1 MQVSDFYDFYAGQ
14 QEAWDGP
21 ALLVFS
27 DGRTVGARLDRNG
40 LRPARFW
47 RTSDGFLYVASE
59 VGVFGDV
66 LTNAANVVYKG
77 RLGPGEMVTAELGSG
92 TFRMHEEIC
101 KSVAAA
107 KPYGKWLQV
116 CDRVRL
122 IDAIHGF
129 QPPFLDQEF
138 ALCAVG
144 YIPTTRER
152 AK

>member
-1 MQVSDFYDFYAGQ
+1 MSLSHPFQPTRGLSLSHPTRPASQVADFYDFYAGQ

-66 LTNAANVVYKG
+66 LTNAENVV
-77 RLGPGEMVTAELGSG
+77 R
-92 TFRMHEEIC
+92 
-101 KSVAAA
+101 
-107 KPYGKWLQV
+107 
-116 CDRVRL
+116 
-122 IDAIHGF
+122 
-129 QPPFLDQEF
+129 PPVQ
-138 ALCAVG
+138 
-144 YIPTTRER
+144 
-152 AK
+152 